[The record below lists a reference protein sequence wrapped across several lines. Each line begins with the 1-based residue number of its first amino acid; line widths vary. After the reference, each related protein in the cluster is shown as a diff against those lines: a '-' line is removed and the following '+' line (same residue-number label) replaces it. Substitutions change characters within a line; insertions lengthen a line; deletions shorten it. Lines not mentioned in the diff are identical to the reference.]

1 MLPKVF
7 RLKKKGL
14 FQQVYKEGK
23 TVTSP
28 ILVLTYYPASL
39 QGNPKIGFAVAR
51 KIGTAVNR
59 NRVKR
64 IMREAI
70 RPYIDLINPNYNII
84 FLARMKIKGIS
95 LKDVE
100 KNMLAL
106 LKRAQL
112 LHRNEE
118 K

>member
-23 TVTSP
+23 AVTTP
-28 ILVLTYYPASL
+28 ILVLTYHPAAK
-39 QGNPKIGFAVAR
+39 QDNPKIGFAVAR
-51 KIGTAVNR
+51 KIGTAVSR

-70 RPYIDLINPNYNII
+70 KPYTSLINPNYNII
-84 FLARMKIKGIS
+84 FLARMKIRGIS

-112 LHRNEE
+112 LNRNEE